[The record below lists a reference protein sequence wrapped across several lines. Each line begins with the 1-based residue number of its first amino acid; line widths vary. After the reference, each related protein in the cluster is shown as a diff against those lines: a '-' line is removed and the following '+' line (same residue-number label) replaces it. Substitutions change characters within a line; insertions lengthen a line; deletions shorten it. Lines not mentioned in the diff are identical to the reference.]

1 MVAALGTSLLVAAGI
16 GLVFSIALLI
26 AITLGDDE

>member
-26 AITLGDDE
+26 ALMMDDE